1 MRIIITITQ
10 AAIITHH
17 PKVLAEEWGENDMT
31 NSGVVKRKA
40 RMTVEDSKFSS
51 CCEPSCPV
59 LEQTSQPIYPSIYPP
74 IHPSTHPPIYPPT
87 HPSVHP
93 STHPFTFLS
102 IHPPTFPSIHPS
114 MHLSVHPLIH
124 PPTYAVVCSDLMWE
138 LSPQI
143 RDWTRAAM
151 VKALSPN
158 Y

>member
-17 PKVLAEEWGENDMT
+17 PKVLAEEWGGNDMT

-74 IHPSTHPPIYPPT
+74 IHPTTHLSIYLSTHPSIHPPT
-87 HPSVHP
+87 HLPTYPSIHP
-93 STHPFTFLS
+93 STHPCL
-102 IHPPTFPSIHPS
+102 HLYIHPS
-114 MHLSVHPLIH
+114 IYPLTHAFIHPL
-124 PPTYAVVCSDLMWE
+124 PLMFVVHTVVVSEGGL
-138 LSPQI
+138 LRS
-143 RDWTRAAM
+143 R
-151 VKALSPN
+151 L
-158 Y
+158 